1 MLKVFCSQVILVVL
15 VGKDILIEAILFYAR
30 ELQMILFF
38 YLLSEVGGMQWQ
50 VFVGLLLQLL
60 DKSFS
65 NFRRIL
71 QKIALKTCRIEDK
84 ILNLQRKEEK
94 LCTKKEVKKNSLQHS
109 SMQLEQ
115 RKQLQTCFLA

>member
-84 ILNLQRKEEK
+84 ILNL
-94 LCTKKEVKKNSLQHS
+94 
-109 SMQLEQ
+109 
-115 RKQLQTCFLA
+115 